1 MRKLREILRLKY
13 DVRLPHRAIARA
25 CGVGAGT
32 VSVYLARAWTAEL
45 SWPLPEGMDDAQL
58 EGKVFGCPLPSKHP
72 RPLPDL
78 VGMHQELKRA
88 GVTLQLLWVEYL
100 HAHPHGYRYSQCCQ
114 LYRHW
119 RKRFHPTMRQRHR
132 AGAKVFVDYS
142 GKKLQLVDPQTGE
155 LRPVE
160 LFVGVLGAS
169 GLIYAEASADQS
181 LTSWVDCHRHMLEYF
196 GGSPGVFVP
205 DQLKNA
211 VAAPCRYEPEVNRTY
226 QALAR
231 HYGAVVIPAR
241 PRKPKD
247 KAYVSYCILFGE
259 LNGDKDR
266 RLCTPSACSLDEHDA
281 SKGFIQTPVVVA
293 VEVSP

>member
-1 MRKLREILRLKY
+1 
-13 DVRLPHRAIARA
+13 
-25 CGVGAGT
+25 
-32 VSVYLARAWTAEL
+32 
-45 SWPLPEGMDDAQL
+45 
-58 EGKVFGCPLPSKHP
+58 
-72 RPLPDL
+72 
-78 VGMHQELKRA
+78 
-88 GVTLQLLWVEYL
+88 
-100 HAHPHGYRYSQCCQ
+100 
-114 LYRHW
+114 
-119 RKRFHPTMRQRHR
+119 MRQRHR
-132 AGAKVFVDYS
+132 AGEKVFVDYS

-205 DQLKNA
+205 DQLRSA
-211 VAAPCRYEPEVNRTY
+211 VAAPCRYEPEVNRAY

-247 KAYVSYCILFGE
+247 KAYASYCILFGE

-266 RLCTPSACSLDEHDA
+266 RLCTPPAGSLDEHDV
-281 SKGFIQTPVVVA
+281 SKGFIQAPVVVA
-293 VEVSP
+293 VAVSP